1 MSMNVMTE
9 ETEAV
14 LRILN
19 ALILRGR
26 SLAVNVSK
34 DLWAIK
40 LLAVIHIQ
48 EHVLTEQYV
57 TETPNALLEE
67 DIRGISAGVK
77 LALLEMDERV
87 GSTVVWTVS
96 LMLISD
102 VLIRDAK
109 RYVLQKLIKKA
120 RNKF

>member
-19 ALILRGR
+19 ALILRGP
-26 SLAVNVSK
+26 SFAVNVSK

-67 DIRGISAGVK
+67 DIRGISADVK
-77 LALLEMDERV
+77 LVLLVMDERV
-87 GSTVVWTVS
+87 GSTVIWTVG

-109 RYVLQKLIKKA
+109 RYVLQKLIKKGS
-120 RNKF
+120 K